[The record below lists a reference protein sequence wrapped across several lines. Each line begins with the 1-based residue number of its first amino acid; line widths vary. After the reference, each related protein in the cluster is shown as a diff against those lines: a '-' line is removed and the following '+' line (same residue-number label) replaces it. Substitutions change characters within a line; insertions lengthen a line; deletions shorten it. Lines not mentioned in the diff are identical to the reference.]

1 MPNEEKE
8 ERTWIEI
15 DLNAIAN
22 NYAIART
29 YLKDETGMIAVVKA
43 NAYGNGAPQVA
54 SLLEPERGVYG
65 FGVAS
70 FEEGMRLRKAGI
82 KKPVL
87 ILGYTPPGRAL
98 QLAENDLIATLTGGE
113 YAQQLSE
120 RALEAGVTVRCHV
133 KLDSGMNRL
142 GVVGHPVDGA
152 VAEIEDMLQRKGLVI
167 EGMFT
172 HFAASNWAN
181 GDFTA
186 WQFENFQ
193 EVLGA
198 LRQKGYALPVA
209 HCCNS
214 GGVVF
219 HPECEMNF
227 VRSGFLLYG
236 TQPDPQRPVKGLKN
250 PMQLKSQVAQVK
262 DLKAGDVVGYDCTY
276 EVKSPMRIA
285 VVPVGYADG
294 LPFGLSNR
302 GCMLVRGQRAPI
314 VGKVCMDQT
323 MVDVT
328 KIEGVKRGDVV
339 TIFGRDGEEEL
350 PITELADTAGVFAPG
365 VFCNLNARVTRLFL
379 RGDELVDCE
388 VPMSRW

>member
-294 LPFGLSNR
+294 LPYGMSNQ
-302 GCMLVRGQRAPI
+302 GSILVNGKWAPV
-314 VGKVCMDQT
+314 VGTICMDQM
-323 MVDVT
+323 MVDIT
-328 KIEGVKRGDVV
+328 GIEGVRPGQTV
-339 TIFGRDGEEEL
+339 TIFGEDNDEMAGLIEQSVSVGAFPPQFFTNITSRVPRVYFKDGVAVGYEALE
-350 PITELADTAGVFAPG
+350 
-365 VFCNLNARVTRLFL
+365 
-379 RGDELVDCE
+379 
-388 VPMSRW
+388 